1 MKMPFPLPERILSAI
16 MPLTPNR
23 IMETKSAFFIEQTE
37 RLLQSFRHWTGRD
50 LLPPADSISRQA
62 EQLFH
67 APFVVIS
74 HSAEEDPI
82 LNYGNETALA
92 LWEMPWEI
100 FTRTP
105 SRLTAEPI
113 SREERARLL
122 AEVTQKGF
130 IDNYKGIRISRTGR
144 RFMIEQA
151 QVWNLTDAE
160 NRYCGQAATFWR
172 WSYL

>member
-1 MKMPFPLPERILSAI
+1 MD
-16 MPLTPNR
+16 
-23 IMETKSAFFIEQTE
+23 TKSAFFIEHTE
-37 RLLQSFRHWTGRD
+37 RLLHSFKHWTGRD
-50 LLPPADSISRQA
+50 LLAPADSSSRQA

-67 APFVVIS
+67 APFVVVS
-74 HSAEEDPI
+74 HGVEDDPI

-100 FTRTP
+100 LTRTP
-105 SRLTAEPI
+105 SRLTAEPV

-130 IDNYKGIRISRTGR
+130 IDNYKGVRISRTGR
-144 RFMIEQA
+144 RFSIAQA
-151 QVWNLTDAE
+151 QVWNLLDGAGK
-160 NRYCGQAATFWR
+160 YCGQAATFVR

>member
-1 MKMPFPLPERILSAI
+1 MDA
-16 MPLTPNR
+16 
-23 IMETKSAFFIEQTE
+23 KSAFFIEHTE
-37 RLLQSFRHWTGRD
+37 RLFHSFRHWTGRD
-50 LLPPADSISRQA
+50 LPTSAGSPSRRA
-62 EQLFH
+62 ERLFH
-67 APFVVIS
+67 APFVVVS
-74 HSAEEDPI
+74 HGVEEDPL

-122 AEVTQKGF
+122 AEVARKGF
-130 IDNYKGIRISRTGR
+130 IDNYKGVRISRSGR
-144 RFMIEQA
+144 RFLIEQA
-151 QVWNLTDAE
+151 LVWNLLDE
-160 NRYCGQAATFWR
+160 QGKYCGQAASFVR